1 MKKEENSS
9 RICLPCGNKKL
20 RSGRT
25 LLTLKITDYTDSI
38 MIKMF
43 SRDKEDIPMLQ
54 SLKRNVGEGSWFCPK

>member
-1 MKKEENSS
+1 MFHVETKE
-9 RICLPCGNKKL
+9 L

-54 SLKRNVGEGSWFCPK
+54 SLKKECG

>member
-1 MKKEENSS
+1 METKE
-9 RICLPCGNKKL
+9 L